1 MDGRIWRTVKLF
13 LFWCFLYFAPMI
25 IGTIVGSIYKNDA
38 IIGWAMLL
46 ACLLNIFIFFGKRYV
61 ELSFGRIERRM
72 VWPVVGM
79 TLLIAVVFVFVEHSV
94 YAFLDVERFFS
105 EEIEQAND
113 FSQRYFAG
121 IAGILYGGI
130 FGPIAEEI
138 GFRGVLLDSLLKTQ
152 CRPWLAILISAFVFG
167 LFHGIGM
174 PFFGAMLFGIM
185 VGWLY
190 WRTGSIIPG
199 IIIHVVN
206 NSLSFIDLSSQPNTI
221 CIVILI
227 VCLPLLAYGFWW
239 FWKKFNFADEFN
251 QTINTNQ

>member
-1 MDGRIWRTVKLF
+1 MDGKIWRTVKLF

-25 IGTIVGSIYKNDA
+25 IGTIVGDICKNDA

-61 ELSFGRIERRM
+61 KLSFGRIERRM

-79 TLLIAVVFVFVEHSV
+79 TLLISVVFVLVEHSF
-94 YAFLDVERFFS
+94 YAFLDIEHLLPEEVEQS
-105 EEIEQAND
+105 SD
-113 FSQRYFAG
+113 FGQRLFAE

-138 GFRGVLLDSLLKTQ
+138 GFRGVLLDGLLKTR
-152 CRPWLAILISAFVFG
+152 CRPWLAILISALVFG
-167 LFHGIGM
+167 LFHGIGVQ
-174 PFFGAMLFGIM
+174 FFGAMLFGIM

-199 IIIHVVN
+199 IIFHVLN
-206 NSLSFIDLSSQPNTI
+206 NSLSFIDLSGQSTI
-221 CIVILI
+221 VYLVIL
-227 VCLPLLAYGFWW
+227 VVGLLLLAYSFWW
-239 FWKKFNFADEFN
+239 LKQKV
-251 QTINTNQ
+251 

>member
-1 MDGRIWRTVKLF
+1 MDGKIWRTVKLF

-25 IGTIVGSIYKNDA
+25 IGTIVGDICKNDA

-61 ELSFGRIERRM
+61 KLSFGRIERRM

-79 TLLIAVVFVFVEHSV
+79 TILIAVVFVLVEHAV
-94 YAFLDVERFFS
+94 YDLLDVKRLLS
-105 EEIEQAND
+105 EEIEQSND
-113 FSQRYFAG
+113 FGQRVFAEV
-121 IAGILYGGI
+121 AGILFGGI

-138 GFRGVLLDSLLKTQ
+138 GFRGVLLDGLLKTQ
-152 CRPWLAILISAFVFG
+152 CRPWLAILISALVFG
-167 LFHGIGM
+167 LFHGIGVQ
-174 PFFGAMLFGIM
+174 FFGAMLFGIM

-206 NSLSFIDLSSQPNTI
+206 NSLSFIDLSGQSTI
-221 CIVILI
+221 VYLVIL
-227 VCLPLLAYGFWW
+227 VVGLLLLAYSFWW
-239 FWKKFNFADEFN
+239 LKQKV
-251 QTINTNQ
+251 

>member
-1 MDGRIWRTVKLF
+1 MDGKIWRTVKLF

-25 IGTIVGSIYKNDA
+25 IGTIVGDICKNDA

-46 ACLLNIFIFFGKRYV
+46 ACLLNILIFFGKRYV
-61 ELSFGRIERRM
+61 KLSFGRIERRM

-79 TLLIAVVFVFVEHSV
+79 TLLIAVVFVLVEHSF
-94 YAFLDVERFFS
+94 YAFLDVEHLLP
-105 EEIEQAND
+105 EELEQSSD
-113 FSQRYFAG
+113 FGQRLFAE

-138 GFRGVLLDSLLKTQ
+138 GFRGVLLDGLLKTR
-152 CRPWLAILISAFVFG
+152 CRPWLAILISALVFG
-167 LFHGIGM
+167 LFHGIGVQ
-174 PFFGAMLFGIM
+174 FFGAMLFGIM

-206 NSLSFIDLSSQPNTI
+206 NSLSFIDLSGQSTI
-221 CIVILI
+221 VYLVIL
-227 VCLPLLAYGFWW
+227 VVGLLLFAYSFWW
-239 FWKKFNFADEFN
+239 LKQKV
-251 QTINTNQ
+251 

>member
-25 IGTIVGSIYKNDA
+25 IGTIVGDICKNDA

-46 ACLLNIFIFFGKRYV
+46 ACLLNILIFFGKRYV
-61 ELSFGRIERRM
+61 KLSFGRIERRM

-79 TLLIAVVFVFVEHSV
+79 TLLIAVAFVFVEHSV
-94 YAFLDVERFFS
+94 YALLDVYRLFS
-105 EEIEQAND
+105 DETEQAND
-113 FSQRYFAG
+113 LSQRYFAE

-138 GFRGVLLDSLLKTQ
+138 GFRGVLLGGLLKTR
-152 CRPWLAILISAFVFG
+152 CRPWLAILISALVFG
-167 LFHGIGM
+167 LLHGIWVH
-174 PFFGAMLFGIM
+174 FFGAMLFGIM

-206 NSLSFIDLSSQPNTI
+206 NSLSFIDLSNQPHAI
-221 CIVILI
+221 CLIILV
-227 VCLPLLAYGFWW
+227 VCSLLFAYGLWW
-239 FWKKFNFADEFN
+239 FGKKCNFAGEVN
-251 QTINTNQ
+251 QDMPKV

>member
-25 IGTIVGSIYKNDA
+25 IGIIVGRIYSNDT
-38 IIGWAMLL
+38 ITSWTMLL
-46 ACLLNIFIFFGKRYV
+46 ACLLVIFIFFGKRYV
-61 ELSFGRIERRM
+61 KLSFDRIERRM

-79 TLLIAVVFVFVEHSV
+79 TLLIAVIFVLVEHSV
-94 YAFLDVERFFS
+94 YALVDVERFFS
-105 EEIEQAND
+105 EEIEQPND
-113 FSQRYFAG
+113 FGQRYFAG

-130 FGPIAEEI
+130 FGPISEEI
-138 GFRGVLLDSLLKTQ
+138 GFRGILHGGLLKTR
-152 CRPWLAILISAFVFG
+152 CRPWIAILISALVFG
-167 LFHGIGM
+167 LLHGIGM
-174 PFFGAMLFGIM
+174 QFFGAMLFGIM
-185 VGWLY
+185 VGWIY

-227 VCLPLLAYGFWW
+227 VCLPLLAYGLWW
-239 FWKKFNFADEFN
+239 FGKKCNFVDEFN
-251 QTINTNQ
+251 QTINTYQ